1 MSRVAKEHVEQF
13 RKNVHEIL
21 AGKASGPF
29 IDRIDRIIEEWA
41 GDKMTA
47 AQACEKIQKAV
58 ILFLGNDL
66 AQEIGSR
73 CAHVVMQESVGRK

>member
-1 MSRVAKEHVEQF
+1 MSRVTKEHVEQV
-13 RKNVHEIL
+13 RQNVHEIL

-29 IDRIDRIIEEWA
+29 MDRIDRIIEEWA

-58 ILFLGNDL
+58 SLFLGNDL
-66 AQEIGSR
+66 AKEIGSR
-73 CAHVVMQESVGRK
+73 CALIVMRESAARK